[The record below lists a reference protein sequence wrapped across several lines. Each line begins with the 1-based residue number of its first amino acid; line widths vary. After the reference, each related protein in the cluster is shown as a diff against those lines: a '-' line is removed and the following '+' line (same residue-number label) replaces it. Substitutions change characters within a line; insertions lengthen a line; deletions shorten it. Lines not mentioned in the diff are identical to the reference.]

1 MGKTERETASVMRK
15 LLAELDAGRLDAPGR
30 AGRRLRNRIE
40 GAIAA
45 LDPTTEKPS
54 RERG

>member
-1 MGKTERETASVMRK
+1 MSTRSEAAAIMRR
-15 LLAELDAGRLDAPGR
+15 LLAEIDAGRLDAEGR

-45 LDPTTEKPS
+45 LDPKPS
-54 RERG
+54 REQT